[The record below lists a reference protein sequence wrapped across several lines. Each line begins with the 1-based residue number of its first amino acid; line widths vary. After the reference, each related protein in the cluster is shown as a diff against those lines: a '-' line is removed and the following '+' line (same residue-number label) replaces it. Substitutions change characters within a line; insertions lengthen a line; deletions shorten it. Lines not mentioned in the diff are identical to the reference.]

1 MSVYNIWGG
10 KQELPEE
17 EAIKL
22 AIHSIFFGAKE
33 SQFFPAKKNSLTL
46 PKLVNLC
53 FCFIANKLIDE
64 NNLFI
69 SILVE
74 NSIFWD

>member
-33 SQFFPAKKNSLTL
+33 SQFFPAKK
-46 PKLVNLC
+46 
-53 FCFIANKLIDE
+53 IR
-64 NNLFI
+64 
-69 SILVE
+69 
-74 NSIFWD
+74 